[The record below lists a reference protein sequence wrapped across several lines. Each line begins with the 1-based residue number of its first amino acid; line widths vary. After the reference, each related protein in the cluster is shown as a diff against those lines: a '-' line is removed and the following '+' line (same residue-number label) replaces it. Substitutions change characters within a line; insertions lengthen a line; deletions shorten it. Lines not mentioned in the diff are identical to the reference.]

1 MLVPIFPLMIILPLK
16 LVLIKHSLY
25 YNYNKH
31 IFIFFFFTFPFF
43 LLIFLLKLKLVNNTF
58 LSTCLRCLKPYKSHW
73 STLFNWWNVSRL
85 CFKLSSSHFVFEDN
99 LPGVSCVSA
108 HLVSRG
114 TDSFCSWQSFQG
126 CLYSEQSWKIEEVV
140 LSMEQRAGLFMVQYH
155 KDNFSLCGKRLVC
168 LLPLYMKKIE
178 FLSQRNLSYDINLL
192 CV

>member
-1 MLVPIFPLMIILPLK
+1 MLATKGIIWEATVNIECLNPCKKSCWVHFLNIFNIMLVPIFLLMIILPLK

-31 IFIFFFFTFPFF
+31 ILNFFFFLTFPFF

-73 STLFNWWNVSRL
+73 STLFNWWNVLRL

-126 CLYSEQSWKIEEVV
+126 CLYSEQS
-140 LSMEQRAGLFMVQYH
+140 
-155 KDNFSLCGKRLVC
+155 
-168 LLPLYMKKIE
+168 
-178 FLSQRNLSYDINLL
+178 
-192 CV
+192 